1 MDCWREGG
9 GGVPVYLD
17 LKVSSI
23 WSAGMNLAG
32 VVGSAIVEVKVSE
45 VVCRCVWKGTVSIPL
60 IYQERV
66 SYRT

>member
-1 MDCWREGG
+1 MLEGVDCWRERGG

-32 VVGSAIVEVKVSE
+32 VAGSAIVEGE
-45 VVCRCVWKGTVSIPL
+45 VR
-60 IYQERV
+60 
-66 SYRT
+66 

>member
-1 MDCWREGG
+1 M
-9 GGVPVYLD
+9 YLD

-32 VVGSAIVEVKVSE
+32 VAASAIVEGEVSE

-60 IYQERV
+60 IYQERL
-66 SYRT
+66 SYLSESESEVESP